1 MFSFGFQRTIGAGGQ
16 SASWG
21 QVGVKTIFT
30 RCQVPSLAFL
40 VVLMGKPGLLGEE
53 TMLLSE
59 INVLGE

>member
-30 RCQVPSLAFL
+30 TCQVPSLAFL
-40 VVLMGKPGLLGEE
+40 VVLMGKPRFSWRRDHVAL
-53 TMLLSE
+53 
-59 INVLGE
+59 